1 MNGFDIQIFFAGK
14 KWKGTI
20 WNWNTL
26 KISIWNPKN
35 HGLERSELVPL
46 DDLVSMLTL
55 FFWECRCSS
64 QLCLDLLRLLE
75 DKTLAFVGRPSQ
87 NWLVTMLWKS
97 ESFRPQARVVDMCG
111 SCFLLGM
118 GGYVAQKRTP

>member
-1 MNGFDIQIFFAGK
+1 MV
-14 KWKGTI
+14 WKG
-20 WNWNTL
+20 
-26 KISIWNPKN
+26 
-35 HGLERSELVPL
+35 RSSFPL

-97 ESFRPQARVVDMCG
+97 ESFRPQARVVDMCA

-118 GGYVAQKRTP
+118 GGYVAPRTLRGRGHFFFESNPCFFFAFLCFF